1 MKNVCVRKCNRLT
14 TAIKAM
20 RLDKNLYRSQLEENG
35 VPYSMTKDGRL
46 ILCGMY
52 EDELKKRLAQKGLYV
67 VFYNGE
73 YRLQNAEGFQVI
85 YSLKNPN
92 ELLQSHIMQKYQR
105 TDNIQESNLVL
116 YAWLGPGITEQD
128 LIDEQIIYTK
138 RQGAI
143 CIKIKSPSISVTQ
156 PFDLNI
162 LQISRRWAIVYD
174 RGEYELYTE
183 KDFEEAFEFR
193 VEFFNF

>member
-14 TAIKAM
+14 TTIKAM

-35 VPYSMTKDGRL
+35 VSYGMTKDGRL

-67 VFYNGE
+67 LFYNGE

-105 TDNIQESNLVL
+105 TDNIQESNVL
-116 YAWLGPGITEQD
+116 PYTWLNLGVTEQD
-128 LIDEQIIYTK
+128 LIHEQITYTK

-143 CIKIKSPSISVTQ
+143 CIKIKSLSIFVTQ
-156 PFDLNI
+156 PLDLNI
-162 LQISRRWAIVYD
+162 LQISRRWALVYD
-174 RGEYELYTE
+174 RGGYELYTE
-183 KDFEEAFEFR
+183 KEFEEAFGFLH
-193 VEFFNF
+193 